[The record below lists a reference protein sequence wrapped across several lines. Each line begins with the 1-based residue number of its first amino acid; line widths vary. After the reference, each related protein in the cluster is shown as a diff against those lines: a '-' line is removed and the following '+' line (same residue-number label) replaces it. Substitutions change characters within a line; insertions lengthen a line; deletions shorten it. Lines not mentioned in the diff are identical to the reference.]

1 MLGERSSWGSWANLL
16 GRSVAFWKS
25 DTSRLYVQA
34 TLAKQGELCPLE
46 AIAGSVQGLIE
57 RMAGAGVVSHAEP
70 WVTRMDV
77 AVDARCKPSDGKRLL
92 DALESV
98 RLPNGWRTRSV
109 GVPRS
114 TVYFSARTSDSIYA
128 RAYCR
133 NLKLKSG
140 EPFGLIRLESEHRFG
155 PKECPLKTAADPSF
169 GAELW
174 MQRHGNLAATVTRI
188 AREVQTVQIHE
199 TVKAGELDYKQGER
213 LTAFLDL

>member
-1 MLGERSSWGSWANLL
+1 
-16 GRSVAFWKS
+16 VA
-25 DTSRLYVQA
+25 
-34 TLAKQGELCPLE
+34 
-46 AIAGSVQGLIE
+46 
-57 RMAGAGVVSHAEP
+57 
-70 WVTRMDV
+70 
-77 AVDARCKPSDGKRLL
+77 
-92 DALESV
+92 DAL
-98 RLPNGWRTRSV
+98 GWRS
-109 GVPRS
+109 RS

-188 AREVQTVQIHE
+188 AREVQTVQVHE
-199 TVKAGELDYKQGER
+199 TVKAGEFDYKQGER
-213 LTAFLDL
+213 